1 MESNYLERRINGI
14 KDLNTLIKNN
24 TLYKTSTTFT
34 TEFLLEWMK
43 ENGVFS
49 VIWDPRKTHLQL
61 VQRSSDIFRLL
72 AKEKQLSGDLL
83 DLIWGLAESD
93 YKTDVLK
100 FVGES
105 SFYLDEEQAMFF
117 VQAVAK
123 SPCEKLTN
131 ADFDVVC
138 ELGKYSKSKALADY
152 VFDFFFDCICNEAVK
167 EELSDIAIG
176 KCAEMVKYTM
186 IESKQKTFIKLLQC
200 L

>member
-105 SFYLDEEQAMFF
+105 SFYLDEE
-117 VQAVAK
+117 
-123 SPCEKLTN
+123 
-131 ADFDVVC
+131 
-138 ELGKYSKSKALADY
+138 
-152 VFDFFFDCICNEAVK
+152 
-167 EELSDIAIG
+167 
-176 KCAEMVKYTM
+176 
-186 IESKQKTFIKLLQC
+186 
-200 L
+200 

>member
-34 TEFLLEWMK
+34 TEFLLDWMK

-72 AKEKQLSGDLL
+72 AKEKQLSVDLL
-83 DLIWGLAESD
+83 ELIWALAESD

-105 SFYLDEEQAMFF
+105 SFYLDEE
-117 VQAVAK
+117 
-123 SPCEKLTN
+123 
-131 ADFDVVC
+131 
-138 ELGKYSKSKALADY
+138 
-152 VFDFFFDCICNEAVK
+152 
-167 EELSDIAIG
+167 
-176 KCAEMVKYTM
+176 
-186 IESKQKTFIKLLQC
+186 
-200 L
+200 